1 MVAKHSQ
8 IVRQNEN
15 EDINMGSLLYELT
28 GNAFGVSGT
37 SEENPELLW
46 LQDVIGQLDM
56 GKVIKTVTLELMA
69 EKLVLVMQTVKDN
82 KTFID

>member
-1 MVAKHSQ
+1 MKRLRKMVAKHSQ

-28 GNAFGVSGT
+28 GNTFGIAGS

-46 LQDVIGQLDM
+46 LQDVIG
-56 GKVIKTVTLELMA
+56 
-69 EKLVLVMQTVKDN
+69 
-82 KTFID
+82 